1 MHNDT
6 AYAIAKTDLA
16 DISLLVILEFLRFLS
31 QRNEH
36 VAQNVICLSTMAE

>member
-16 DISLLVILEFLRFLS
+16 DISLLVFGIS
-31 QRNEH
+31 QVPVTEK
-36 VAQNVICLSTMAE
+36 